1 MGKGFRIVIRLMLLV
16 GSALF
21 VLGMGAQETSDPFLR
36 PEEIKN
42 RMTAVERSTSLS
54 DSLKTFIRDQ
64 YNQALADIELT
75 AGYRETIERLKK
87 DLTEAP
93 KRLRRINAE
102 LARKK
107 SSDPAPNQDLPQL
120 SNPDELERLY
130 GTILASRREAES
142 ELERLNQQLEEEYG
156 KPSRIREKIISI
168 RTLMDDLKSESQTL
182 LEDVGAPLAREAIE
196 VAAAAKDAAL
206 KAEIERLDQELLGN
220 RARIQLL
227 RVQKE
232 DAVFTLEQIDQQLR
246 TVREALEQ
254 ARLEVFERVRLE
266 NEAVLEQDSVVP
278 VLSYVAGKNLE
289 LIEQYKSQLFLYDS
303 IQVQEE
309 YFKPMIENLSR
320 VVQNTQLRLDLK
332 QANVPLG
339 NIIRKER
346 QEFPKPEF
354 FASQRRRVNEALSF
368 IGLRLINAEAIRNEL
383 LDKDAFLRDR
393 MTEAKMDSLGPED
406 EQRFLELAEQYETL
420 LDQNI
425 TNDVSLERN
434 LNELDKVFQELEDK
448 TEEYDQFLEE
458 RLLWV
463 RSAPPVQWSD
473 FKEIPEVIGYFSDPE
488 NWALVLQAGWRGIQN
503 FPWKL
508 TYIFLALALLFSR
521 GTIHKG
527 LVASGK
533 HVGKINNDHVFYTL
547 EAIFLT
553 LLLAL
558 PFPLL
563 FGFVSDILYSGSHG
577 ESFVL
582 GFALAMFRLGLS
594 GFFFLAILSLFLP
607 DGVVDKHFRWEKKR
621 RTETLQVIRR
631 FALVALPFLFLTA
644 FSMNARPADF
654 SGVLG
659 LFFFTCYALSILYLA
674 YSFFH
679 PNRGLMQYFYA
690 NRKDSFWWRRR
701 WFWFVLA
708 TLAPVLLT
716 LLAWYGF
723 VHTTADLYYSLKYTV
738 WLLVGIWLLSSL
750 ASRSMLVLRRKL
762 MYEAVKKKQESERQA
777 ALESH
782 SDIEPTTVPIES
794 DTSEIDKVTAMDN
807 DTRQLFNAAMVL
819 LVVIGLAWIW
829 EDVFPALRVLDG
841 IAVWSQTSM
850 VEGVE
855 TAYSISVVDLLK
867 ALVSGFLAFILAKNL
882 PSLINILLLKQGG
895 LGSGTRYAVATLLQ
909 YAIIAIGTLIV
920 FRSLGVT
927 GEQLG
932 WAAAALG
939 VGIGFGLQEIVAN
952 FISGII
958 VLFEQPVRVGDVVTI
973 GNATGVVSRIDI
985 RATTI
990 RDWENKELLVP
1001 NRELITGQ
1009 VLNWTLSDT
1018 ITRVEIVVGIAYGSD
1033 VQKALDILIQTAQ
1046 ENPRIL
1052 EQPAPFVHF
1061 EQFSENSLKL
1071 TLRAFVPAM
1080 GERLSA
1086 VTEMNK
1092 VIDRRFLEEG
1102 IVIAYPQM
1110 DIHLKRENGAGRPAV
1125 LKPSS
1130 EDIGHSK

>member
-1 MGKGFRIVIRLMLLV
+1 MGQGFRFKIRLTLLI
-16 GSALF
+16 GATFFLQD
-21 VLGMGAQETSDPFLR
+21 MWAQEPAELSLR

-87 DLTEAP
+87 ELEEAP
-93 KRLRRINAE
+93 KRIRRINAE
-102 LARKK
+102 LERKR
-107 SSDPAPNQDLPQL
+107 SSDSGPNQNLPEI
-120 SNPDELERLY
+120 SNPDELDRLF
-130 GTILASRREAES
+130 GTILASRREAEA
-142 ELERLNQQLEEEYG
+142 ELERLNKQLEEEYG
-156 KPSRIREKIISI
+156 KPPRVREKIISI
-168 RTLMDDLKSESQTL
+168 RTLMDDLKAESQTQ
-182 LEDVGAPLAREAIE
+182 LEDVGTPLAREAIE

-227 RVQKE
+227 RAQKE
-232 DAVFTLEQIDQQLR
+232 DAVFSLGQIDDQLR

-254 ARLEVFERVRLE
+254 ARMEVFERVRLE
-266 NEAVLEQDSVVP
+266 NEAILEQDTVVP

-303 IQVQEE
+303 IQVQED

-339 NIIRKER
+339 NIIREER

-354 FASQRRRVNEALSF
+354 FANLRRRVNEALSL
-368 IGLRLINAEAIRNEL
+368 IGLRLINAEALRNEL
-383 LDKDAFLRDR
+383 LDREAFLQAR
-393 MTEAKMDSLGPED
+393 MSEAKMDSIGPE
-406 EQRFLELAEQYETL
+406 EKQRFLELAEQYETL

-434 LNELDKVFQELEDK
+434 LRELDKVFQELQKK

-463 RSAPPVQWSD
+463 RSAAPVHWSD
-473 FKEIPEVIGYFSDPE
+473 FKKIPSVIQYYSDPQ

-508 TYIFLALALLFSR
+508 TYIFLALVLLFSR
-521 GTIHKG
+521 GIIHKG

-533 HVGKINNDHVFYTL
+533 HVGKINNDHVFYSL

-553 LLLAL
+553 LLLVL
-558 PFPLL
+558 PFPLV
-563 FGFVSDILYSGSHG
+563 FGFVSDILYSGSYG
-577 ESFVL
+577 NTFVL
-582 GFALAMFRLGLS
+582 GFALAMYRLGLS
-594 GFFFLAILSLFLP
+594 GFFFLVILGLFMK
-607 DGVVDKHFRWEKKR
+607 DGVADKHFRWEKRR
-621 RTETLQVIRR
+621 RTETFQVIRR
-631 FALVALPFLFLTA
+631 FTLIALPFLFLTA
-644 FSMNARPADF
+644 FSMNARPADYG
-654 SGVLG
+654 GVVG
-659 LFFFTCYALSILYLA
+659 LFFFTGYALSILYLA
-674 YSFFH
+674 YAFFH
-679 PNRGLMQYFYA
+679 PNKGLMRYFYA

-701 WFWFVLA
+701 WLWFLVA

-723 VHTTADLYYSLKYTV
+723 IHTTADLYYSLKYTV
-738 WLLVGIWLLSSL
+738 WLLAGIWLLSSL
-750 ASRSMLVLRRKL
+750 ASRSMLILRRKL

-777 ALESH
+777 ALESRN
-782 SDIEPTTVPIES
+782 DIEPTTVPIES

-819 LVVIGLAWIW
+819 LAVVGLAWIW

-841 IAVWSQTSM
+841 ISIWSQTSL

-855 TAYSISVVDLLK
+855 TVYSISLVDLLK
-867 ALVSGFLAFILAKNL
+867 ALVFGFLAFILAKNL
-882 PSLINILLLKQGG
+882 PSLINILLVKQGG
-895 LGSGTRYAVATLLQ
+895 SGSGTRYAVATLLQ

-920 FRSLGVT
+920 FSSLGVT

-973 GNATGVVSRIDI
+973 GNATGVVSRIHI

-1018 ITRVEIVVGIAYGSD
+1018 ITRVEIVVGIAFGSD

-1052 EQPAPFVHF
+1052 DQPAPFVHF
-1061 EQFSENSLKL
+1061 EQFGENSLKL

-1110 DIHLKRENGAGRPAV
+1110 DIHLKRENGTGRPGV
-1125 LKPSS
+1125 LKPSP
-1130 EDIGHSK
+1130 EDIGHSE